1 MEARSGAALQPQL
14 TVHVV
19 DDDSSVRSALSRLFR
34 SVGHVVRTFDS
45 ALAYLDEAS
54 SDVPGCVVLD
64 IRMPGMDGLT
74 LQERMFERGLVVPI
88 VFVSAHGDISASVQA
103 MKRGAVDFLE
113 KPFDEDEL
121 LAAVDRAFELDAE
134 LRAQKR
140 SRFQTQRG
148 LERLTSREYEVMTY
162 VIAGRMNKV
171 IARELGVSEKTVKV
185 HRGRVM
191 SKMEARSLADLVR
204 MMERAGIVAAKP
216 KDSRGVV

>member
-1 MEARSGAALQPQL
+1 MEAQGVAALQPQL

-34 SVGHVVRTFDS
+34 SVGHAVRMFDS

-134 LRAQKR
+134 LRSQKR
-140 SRFQTQRG
+140 SRAQTQRG